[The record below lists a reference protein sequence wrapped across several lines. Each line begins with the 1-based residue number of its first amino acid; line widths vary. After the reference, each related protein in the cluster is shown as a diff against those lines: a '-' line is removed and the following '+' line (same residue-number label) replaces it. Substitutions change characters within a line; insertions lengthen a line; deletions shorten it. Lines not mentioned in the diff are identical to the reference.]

1 MERVC
6 LRRSPLPQLGGWST
20 VVHNCV
26 SIHTCAH
33 MHFSLS
39 LGPISHLQDPGRG
52 KSLGTCAPLRTWYL
66 ADIAVCVWGGGWD
79 TLGTSAP
86 SNLPWPFFHQPL
98 TCLRPA
104 SLFHRGLGSPGR
116 PSLPLAKHAAP
127 PPPGCDDG
135 CRRGASPTAWG
146 KDSFSPTPAGHQPSD
161 PSLQGTPDFVF
172 AVIAWQ
178 G

>member
-1 MERVC
+1 MRTHA
-6 LRRSPLPQLGGWST
+6 LFSQSGPHQPPSRSWEGEILGYLCPAKDL
-20 VVHNCV
+20 V
-26 SIHTCAH
+26 
-33 MHFSLS
+33 
-39 LGPISHLQDPGRG
+39 LGRH
-52 KSLGTCAPLRTWYL
+52 CC
-66 ADIAVCVWGGGWD
+66 VCVWGGGWD

-135 CRRGASPTAWG
+135 CWRGASPTAWG
-146 KDSFSPTPAGHQPSD
+146 EDSFSPTPAGHQPSD